1 MLSTLQLV
9 ATPAAQALAD
19 ALLVIKDMYKKQ
31 LRKVPATAPLEFVPE
46 SWRKVV
52 ITPTGIDRQYYEF
65 CALSELKGALRSG
78 DIWVKGSRRYKNF
91 DDYLIPEKDF
101 DKLSPALPL
110 PVSADYHEYIT
121 NRMILLQSKLEEV
134 NKMAAHGELP
144 DVEISDKGVKISPL
158 DNCVPLQVSP
168 LSELIYSMLRKR
180 LARTVLI
187 FTERSDQLSRATDR
201 VPGLPAS
208 PGYAQ

>member
-9 ATPAAQALAD
+9 ATPATQALAD

-65 CALSELKGALRSG
+65 CVLSELKGALRSG

-134 NKMAAHGELP
+134 DKMATHGELP

-168 LSELIYSMLRKR
+168 LSELIYSMLPRPKITEI
-180 LARTVLI
+180 LNEVNSWTA
-187 FTERSDQLSRATDR
+187 FTRHFSHIKMI
-201 VPGLPAS
+201 
-208 PGYAQ
+208 